1 MVTIDINWSL
11 VWQIA
16 NFLVLMLAM
25 NFLLYKPIRGML
37 KQRAEKMAALNGEIT
52 ASVEGAKSKEEEL
65 EGRRAEARRQ
75 GVAVAEEMKSEGRA
89 KEREL
94 VEAATKE
101 MEQTVAK
108 VRDEIQ
114 GEIGQAR
121 DQLKQEVQ
129 AFGKELAQK
138 ILGRSIQ

>member
-1 MVTIDINWSL
+1 MVTIDINASL
-11 VWQIA
+11 IWQIA
-16 NFLVLMLAM
+16 NFLILMVAL

-52 ASVEGAKSKEEEL
+52 ASVEGVKSKEDEL
-65 EGRRAEARRQ
+65 EGRRVDARRQ

-94 VEAATKE
+94 VEAATSE

-108 VRDEIQ
+108 VRDQIQ

>member
-1 MVTIDINWSL
+1 MVTIDINSSL
-11 VWQIA
+11 IWQIA

-25 NFLLYKPIRGML
+25 NYLLYKPIRGML

-65 EGRRAEARRQ
+65 EGRRSKARRE

-94 VEAATKE
+94 VDAATKE

-114 GEIGQAR
+114 SEIGQAR
-121 DQLKQEVQ
+121 DQLKSEVQ
-129 AFGKELAQK
+129 AFGKELASK

>member
-1 MVTIDINWSL
+1 MVTIDINASL
-11 VWQIA
+11 LWQIA
-16 NFLVLMLAM
+16 NFLILMVAL

-52 ASVEGAKSKEEEL
+52 ASKEGAKSKEDEL
-65 EGRRAEARRQ
+65 EGRRTEARRQ

-108 VRDEIQ
+108 VRDEIR

-121 DQLKQEVQ
+121 DQLKAEVQ

>member
-1 MVTIDINWSL
+1 MVTIDINSSL
-11 VWQIA
+11 LWQIA
-16 NFLVLMLAM
+16 NFLILMLAM
-25 NFLLYKPIRGML
+25 NYLLYKPIRGML

-52 ASVEGAKSKEEEL
+52 ASKEGAKSKEEEL
-65 EGRRAEARRQ
+65 DSRRNEARRE
-75 GVAVAEEMKSEGRA
+75 GVSVAEEMKSEGRA

-94 VEAATKE
+94 IDAATKE

-108 VRDEIQ
+108 VREEIQ

-121 DQLKQEVQ
+121 DQLKAEVQ